1 MTEQEK
7 KLQLEIWK
15 RLQFGAVQII
25 TIDGIEY
32 AFHLN

>member
-25 TIDGIEY
+25 TIQGIDI
-32 AFHLN
+32 ALHLN